1 MWEYGSPTISDAI
14 SDLVARNYGYKTQP
28 CIFKLGRTD
37 RELTIMYTTY
47 AIPKQSFPPQYIFLL
62 NESLKYIMLTTYS
75 VLDFFKLSHRLVN
88 LVSSLF

>member
-37 RELTIMYTTY
+37 RELTIMYTTTMLS
-47 AIPKQSFPPQYIFLL
+47 QNNLFLP
-62 NESLKYIMLTTYS
+62 SIYS
-75 VLDFFKLSHRLVN
+75 Y
-88 LVSSLF
+88 